1 MHGILM
7 FVRVLVDV
15 FCGWSAPYLI
25 IQKPAFV
32 I

>member
-1 MHGILM
+1 M

-25 IQKPAFV
+25 NQKLTFV
-32 I
+32 V